1 MRVRLAGIIPMENGI
16 ALMHRQHV
24 KNRRYE
30 DYYVFPGGGQEGDET
45 LEQGT
50 IREIKEEFGIDVKIV
65 KLLYTLK
72 SEDKEEYFFL
82 CEYVSGELGTGEGP
96 EFSGDP
102 KYIDSGTYTP
112 EIISKQEI
120 KNTFILPPE
129 IKEKLVED
137 IENGI
142 I

>member
-30 DYYVFPGGGQEGDET
+30 DYYVFPGGGQERDET

>member
-24 KNRRYE
+24 KNRKYE
-30 DYYVFPGGGQEGDET
+30 DYYVFPGGGQEENET

-82 CEYVSGELGTGEGP
+82 CEYVSGQFGTGEGP

-129 IKEKLVED
+129 IKEKLLED